1 MPTPTAPPDR
11 GYPATVDLPLQ
22 TRADVRL
29 MPESVD
35 AERRTVELV
44 WSTGAAVRRRDPWT
58 GKRYDEVLSLE
69 ETHVDLSRLNG
80 GAPLLNTHGAWD
92 LSDVIGVVERAWI
105 AREGEA
111 LVGRATVRFSDRAD
125 VEPIWRD
132 VASGIVRNVSV
143 GYSVRTYEITETEGA
158 APVWRAVDWQ
168 PLELSAVPVGA
179 DAAAGFRAAGHPF
192 EHPTSP
198 CQLLRRIPAPILEEP
213 MMNREAETETT
224 PPEAAAAAAAA
235 HTPLEPTP
243 PAEARTQADAPQT
256 RAVAATA
263 EPTPVVAPPTPA
275 AASQAEV
282 QAAAERARAE
292 ERHRIATIHDAA
304 RKLGVAQSVADDLV
318 TRGAGLDVARAA
330 LIDAAAARDVA
341 QETRPHV
348 RTGGLDATETR
359 RAAVE
364 TALLHRYDPGRFAL
378 SEPAREWRGLS
389 LIEMARGWLEAEGVR
404 VRGLSRD
411 EVATRALHS
420 TSDFPAILAGVTNK
434 TLRNAYD
441 TAPRTY
447 PAIARR
453 TTVADFKL
461 VHRLQLGEAPQLE
474 KVNQSGEFKRGTIG
488 EAQETYRIET
498 FGKVIGITR
507 QVLINDDLDA
517 FTRVPALFGTSAATL
532 ESDVVWGIF
541 TANPA
546 MADGTTLFH
555 ASHKNLAGSGA
566 ALDVA
571 GLAKARTAMAQ
582 QRGLDGKTLLNVRPT
597 YLVVPSA
604 LELSA
609 EQLLAQNIVPT
620 KATDVVPSSIRSL
633 AVIAEPRLDS
643 TRPRARCPGTSSP
656 ARRRS
661 TPSSTP
667 TSRVRRA
674 SRSKPAWASTSTA
687 SRCEPA
693 STSAPRRSTGAASTR
708 TPASR

>member
-1 MPTPTAPPDR
+1 
-11 GYPATVDLPLQ
+11 
-22 TRADVRL
+22 

-69 ETHVDLSRLNG
+69 EAHVDLSRLNG

-92 LSDVIGVVERAWI
+92 LRDVIGVVERAWI

-143 GYSVRTYEITETEGA
+143 GYAVRSYEITETDGQP
-158 APVWRAVDWQ
+158 PVWRAVDWQ
-168 PLELSAVPVGA
+168 PLELSAVPIGA
-179 DAAAGFRAAGHPF
+179 DAAAGFRAAGQPGAADRTRHPSL
-192 EHPTSP
+192 PS
-198 CQLLRRIPAPILEEP
+198 PAPRP
-213 MMNREAETETT
+213 GAHPRGAHDD
-224 PPEAAAAAAAA
+224 PRSRDRDHAAGGRRCGRAAPTAPA
-235 HTPLEPTP
+235 EPTP
-243 PAEARTQADAPQT
+243 PAEARAAADAPQT
-256 RAVAATA
+256 RAVAPTA
-263 EPTPVVAPPTPA
+263 EPARPHRRRRRRR
-275 AASQAEV
+275 ASQAEV

-292 ERHRIATIHDAA
+292 ERHRIATIQDAA
-304 RKLGVAQSVADDLV
+304 RKLGVAASVADDLV
-318 TRGAGLDVARAA
+318 ARGTSVDAARAA
-330 LIDAAAARDVA
+330 LIDAAAARDA
-341 QETRPHV
+341 QAETRPHV
-348 RTGGLDATETR
+348 RTGGLDAGETR

-364 TALLHRYDPGRFAL
+364 AALLHRYDPGRFAL
-378 SEPAREWRGLS
+378 SDAAREWRGLS

-411 EVATRALHS
+411 EIATRALHS

-434 TLRNAYD
+434 TLRAAYD

-474 KVNQSGEFKRGTIG
+474 RVNQSGEFKRGSIG

-555 ASHKNLAGSGA
+555 ASHKNLAGTGA

-582 QRGLDGKTLLNVRPT
+582 QRGLDGKTLLNVRPS
-597 YLVVPSA
+597 YLVVPSS

-609 EQLLAQNIVPT
+609 EQLLAQNIVPA
-620 KATDVVPSSIRSL
+620 KAADVVPSSIRSL
-633 AVIAEPRLDS
+633 AVIAEPRLDPAS
-643 TRPRARCPGTSSP
+643 GAVPWFLVASPAAIDTIEYAYLEGQEGVALETRMGFDVDGVEIRARLDFGAKAIDWRGLYKNPGVVLS
-656 ARRRS
+656 
-661 TPSSTP
+661 
-667 TSRVRRA
+667 
-674 SRSKPAWASTSTA
+674 
-687 SRCEPA
+687 
-693 STSAPRRSTGAASTR
+693 
-708 TPASR
+708 